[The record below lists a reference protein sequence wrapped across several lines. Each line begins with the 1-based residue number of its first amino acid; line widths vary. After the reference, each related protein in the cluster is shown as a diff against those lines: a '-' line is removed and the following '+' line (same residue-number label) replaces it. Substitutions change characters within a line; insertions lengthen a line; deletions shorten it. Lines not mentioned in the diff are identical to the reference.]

1 MKVELIDLKKRYED
15 EKEHLIKCFDN
26 VLKNGSLIM
35 TDEVAN
41 FENNVCNFV
50 NSKFCLG
57 LNSGTDALMMALWSL
72 GIKKGDEVITSP
84 LSFVAS
90 VGSIVHTGAKTV
102 FVDVKDDLNIN
113 EELIEEAITDRTKA
127 IMPVHW
133 SGKVCN
139 MEKIMEIAN
148 KYNLFVIEDSAQG
161 MGSYY
166 NNKHAGT
173 FGDIAAFSAHPLKN
187 LNAVGDSGFVVTDNE
202 DLYNSIKLF
211 RNHGMESRDNV
222 KIFGVNS
229 RLDSLN
235 AEILSYRLTRLK
247 EVINKRRNNISLYKK
262 YIKTD
267 KVILPED
274 SLNTHDSYVMMISL
288 CDQRDKLQS
297 YLTSKDIQSLVYY
310 GTPLHLHKASINIGY
325 KKGDF
330 KNAERL
336 ASKVLSF
343 PHHQYLSEE
352 QIKYVSDCVN
362 DFYD

>member
-148 KYNLFVIEDSAQG
+148 KYNLFVIEDSAQE
-161 MGSYY
+161 
-166 NNKHAGT
+166 NK
-173 FGDIAAFSAHPLKN
+173 S
-187 LNAVGDSGFVVTDNE
+187 
-202 DLYNSIKLF
+202 
-211 RNHGMESRDNV
+211 
-222 KIFGVNS
+222 
-229 RLDSLN
+229 
-235 AEILSYRLTRLK
+235 
-247 EVINKRRNNISLYKK
+247 
-262 YIKTD
+262 
-267 KVILPED
+267 
-274 SLNTHDSYVMMISL
+274 
-288 CDQRDKLQS
+288 
-297 YLTSKDIQSLVYY
+297 
-310 GTPLHLHKASINIGY
+310 
-325 KKGDF
+325 
-330 KNAERL
+330 
-336 ASKVLSF
+336 
-343 PHHQYLSEE
+343 
-352 QIKYVSDCVN
+352 
-362 DFYD
+362 